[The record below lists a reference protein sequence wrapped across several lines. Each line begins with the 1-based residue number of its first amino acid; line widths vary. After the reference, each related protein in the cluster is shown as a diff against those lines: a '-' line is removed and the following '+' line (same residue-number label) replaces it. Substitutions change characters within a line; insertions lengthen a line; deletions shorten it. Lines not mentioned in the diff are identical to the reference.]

1 MEISIERK
9 HRKEPNEI
17 LELKSISTNMKNSPG
32 AFKNMSEKAEENIDK
47 LKDKIIKI
55 INSGKQKEKK
65 WKKWVESENLWDTS
79 KLANMINMRIQK
91 EEERKKGAE
100 RLFEGIIA

>member
-17 LELKSISTNMKNSPG
+17 LELKSISTDMKTSPG
-32 AFKNMSEKAEENIDK
+32 AFKNMSEKAEENIGK

-55 INSGKQKEKK
+55 NNSGKEKEKK
-65 WKKWVESENLWDTS
+65 MKKLS
-79 KLANMINMRIQK
+79 RIWEPVGHQ
-91 EEERKKGAE
+91 
-100 RLFEGIIA
+100 